1 MEYIDKIVNIF
12 ITTMGGLNFLSMIG
26 AVLIILSILIA
37 IISPLE
43 A

>member
-1 MEYIDKIVNIF
+1 MEYIDKITNIF

-26 AVLIILSILIA
+26 VTFIILAILIA
-37 IISPLE
+37 LIGPLE